1 MRQLE
6 MVINKS
12 QTAEVVP
19 RKISIHSFCLFF
31 SEENHGDGSGVD
43 DTGEFLKSFLDF
55 ASSCNV
61 CYGVK

>member
-19 RKISIHSFCLFF
+19 RNISIHSFCLFF

-43 DTGEFLKSFLDF
+43 TGGFLKSFWILPLPAMF
-55 ASSCNV
+55 GIV
-61 CYGVK
+61 